1 MNKQELQ
8 EYIKN
13 YIQEA
18 GATKTYV
25 IGNDSTSKK
34 AAEDEIQ
41 NNPKISGTAKN
52 QLRTQI
58 KTAKPGSQI
67 VVPLEEESQTYG
79 DAITKTYMYLD
90 AIYDRL
96 EDMDPE
102 SPQAQELKA
111 KFDDFNDNILKP
123 IFRDIIG
130 R

>member
-8 EYIKN
+8 EYIKK
-13 YIQEA
+13 YIQETETSVVTDDPQSKMNIKKKITQSA
-18 GATKTYV
+18 LPGPTKVSLTKQV
-25 IGNDSTSKK
+25 DQSKK
-34 AAEDEIQ
+34 GD
-41 NNPKISGTAKN
+41 SFT
-52 QLRTQI
+52 
-58 KTAKPGSQI
+58 
-67 VVPLEEESQTYG
+67 LEEESQTYG

>member
-8 EYIKN
+8 EYIKLKVK
-13 YIQEA
+13 EA
-18 GATKTYV
+18 TLYKNPSAALSDPSVKDTEMRRELEKMRKTQPNKPV
-25 IGNDSTSKK
+25 SV
-34 AAEDEIQ
+34 AEI
-41 NNPKISGTAKN
+41 N
-52 QLRTQI
+52 
-58 KTAKPGSQI
+58 
-67 VVPLEEESQTYG
+67 LEEESRTYG

-102 SPQAQELKA
+102 SSQAQELKA

>member
-8 EYIKN
+8 EYIKK
-13 YIQEA
+13 YIQETETSVVTDDPQSKMNIKKKITQSA
-18 GATKTYV
+18 LPGPTKVSLTKQV
-25 IGNDSTSKK
+25 DQSKK
-34 AAEDEIQ
+34 GD
-41 NNPKISGTAKN
+41 SFT
-52 QLRTQI
+52 
-58 KTAKPGSQI
+58 
-67 VVPLEEESQTYG
+67 LEEESQTYG

-96 EDMDPE
+96 EDMYPE